1 MSNPSSGRLKGKVA
15 LVTGGA
21 RGIGLA
27 AVRAM
32 ANQGAKVLF
41 CDVLDDAGQG
51 AEAELKSQGLSVL
64 YHHLDVTSEAEWAA
78 AVQLAGARFGGV
90 DVLLNNAGIYLGKS
104 IEEVSIDEW
113 LRLCDVNLTGPIL
126 GIRAALPSLRDR
138 AQQSPQG
145 SVIINMSSVAGIVG
159 TATDTLYSLTKGGIT
174 TLTKALAI
182 DFGQRHYRVRVNSV
196 HPGAIETEMGRQ
208 TFAARARLLGQE
220 DSESGR
226 TQAIAAHPIGRLG
239 QADDIAQAIVYLASD
254 ESGFVT
260 GSSLVVDGGFTAR

>member
-1 MSNPSSGRLKGKVA
+1 MGNASSGRLTGKVA

-32 ANQGAKVLF
+32 ASQGANVLF
-41 CDVLDDAGQG
+41 CDVLDDAGRG
-51 AEAELKSQGLSVL
+51 AEADLRSQNLAVL
-64 YHHLDVTSEAEWAA
+64 YQHLNVTSEAEWAV
-78 AVQLAGARFGGV
+78 AVRLARERFGGV
-90 DVLLNNAGIYLGKS
+90 DVLLNNASIYLGKS
-104 IEEVSIDEW
+104 IEEVSIDDW
-113 LRLCDVNLTGPIL
+113 LRLCSVNLTGPVL

-138 AQQSPQG
+138 AQTSAQG

-182 DFGQRHYRVRVNSV
+182 DFGQRQYRVRVNSV

-208 TFAARARLLGQE
+208 TFAARARFLGQ
-220 DSESGR
+220 DDAESGR

-239 QADDIAQAIVYLASD
+239 QPDDIAQAIVYLASD

-260 GSSLVVDGGFTAR
+260 GTSLVVDGGFTAR